1 MKVLIFDVETTGL
14 LPKVINTEE
23 ISKYPNIIQLSFI
36 LYDTSKKEIEESF
49 NEYIILN
56 RKTKIPKIVTDL
68 TGIDKEK
75 SLSGVSIMTGLERFN
90 EAYKRANKVVSHNFE
105 FDSKMIYVE
114 VLRNKSIIKEMKES
128 LLNLL
133 NIRSIELDKEKYC
146 TMKRGRYVCK
156 IKAISKDGNEYL
168 KWPKLIEL
176 YKELFKEGIENLH
189 DSLVD
194 TVACLRCYLKMTQN
208 YDIGKEETIK
218 LIEKL

>member
-14 LPKVINTEE
+14 LPKVISREE

-36 LYDTSKKEIEESF
+36 LYDTEKKEIEDSL

-75 SLSGVSIMTGLERFN
+75 SLSGVSIISGLEKFN
-90 EAYKRANKVVSHNFE
+90 EAYKKANKIVSHNFE
-105 FDSKMIYVE
+105 FDSKMIYIE
-114 VLRNKSIIKEMKES
+114 VLRNKSIIERINEK

-133 NIRSIELDKEKYC
+133 NIRSVEFEKEKYC
-146 TMKRGRYVCK
+146 TMKKGRYICK
-156 IKAISKDGNEYL
+156 IEAISRDGNEYY

-208 YDIGKEETIK
+208 YDIGKEETK
-218 LIEKL
+218 NLIERL

>member
-1 MKVLIFDVETTGL
+1 MIKKL
-14 LPKVINTEE
+14 L
-23 ISKYPNIIQLSFI
+23 
-36 LYDTSKKEIEESF
+36 
-49 NEYIILN
+49 
-56 RKTKIPKIVTDL
+56 
-68 TGIDKEK
+68 KEK
-75 SLSGVSIMTGLERFN
+75 MN
-90 EAYKRANKVVSHNFE
+90 EG
-105 FDSKMIYVE
+105 
-114 VLRNKSIIKEMKES
+114 

-146 TMKRGRYVCK
+146 TMKTGRYVCK

-208 YDIGKEETIK
+208 YDIGKDKTNE

>member
-14 LPKVINTEE
+14 LPKVINIEE

-36 LYDTSKKEIEESF
+36 LYDTEKKEIEDSL

-75 SLSGVSIMTGLERFN
+75 SLSGVSIMSGLEKFN
-90 EAYKRANKVVSHNFE
+90 EAYKKANKIVSHNFE
-105 FDSKMIYVE
+105 FDSKMIYIE
-114 VLRNKSIIKEMKES
+114 VLRNKSIIERINEN

-133 NIRSIELDKEKYC
+133 NIRSVELEKEKYC
-146 TMKRGRYVCK
+146 TMKKGRYICK
-156 IKAISKDGNEYL
+156 IKAISREGEEYY

-208 YDIGKEETIK
+208 YDIGKEETK
-218 LIEKL
+218 NLIENL